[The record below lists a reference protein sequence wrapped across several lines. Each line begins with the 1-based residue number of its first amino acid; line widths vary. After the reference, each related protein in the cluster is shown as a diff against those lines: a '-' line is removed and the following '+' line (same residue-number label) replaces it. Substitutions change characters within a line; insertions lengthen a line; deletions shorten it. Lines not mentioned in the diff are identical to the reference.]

1 MIAQM
6 AVTAK
11 RIMEQVL
18 AVRPGERLVI
28 VTDFERPRSIT
39 ELLAT
44 TAVLYGLQP
53 VVVTMPAREMG
64 GEEPPGA
71 VAAAMRAADAIIVQ
85 TSHSLTHTN
94 AEREALR
101 AGARV
106 CNIREVDEEMMTR
119 GGMTADYAEV
129 DRITRR
135 GVELLAAAATAQV
148 TTPDGTDLTID
159 LRGRSAFGLSGFARE
174 PGQFS
179 GLPDGEAAIAPLEG
193 GTEGVLVSPYLIEKI
208 GPVTE
213 PFRMDVAA
221 GQIGRIE
228 GGAQAQALREIL
240 DRKDPGARNFA
251 AELALGTNPACRVIP
266 KSREVKK
273 RLGQAHVALGDNLSL
288 GGTVESAVHLDIIL
302 LRPTVLLDETVVV
315 QDGRAVFADGSDLG
329 QARDVGVHSRKGEGR

>member
-1 MIAQM
+1 M
-6 AVTAK
+6 APTAK

-39 ELLAT
+39 ELLTT
-44 TAVLYGLQP
+44 TAVLYGVQP
-53 VVVTMPAREMG
+53 VVVTMSAREMG
-64 GEEPPGA
+64 GEEPPAA
-71 VAAAMRAADAIIVQ
+71 VAAAMREADAIIVQ

-106 CNIREVDEEMMTR
+106 CNIREVDEEMMVR
-119 GGMTADYAEV
+119 GGMTADYEEV

-135 GVELLAAAATAQV
+135 GVALLAAASAARV
-148 TTPDGTDLTID
+148 TTPEGTDLRID
-159 LRGRSAFGLSGFARE
+159 LAGRPAFGLSGFARE

-179 GLPDGEAAIAPLEG
+179 GLPDGEAAIAPVEG
-193 GTEGVLVSPYLIEKI
+193 RTEGVLINPYLIEKI

-213 PFRMDVAA
+213 PFRLEVTA
-221 GQIGRIE
+221 GRITRIE
-228 GGAQAQALREIL
+228 GGAQAQALGEIL
-240 DRKDPGARNFA
+240 ERKDPGGRNFA
-251 AELALGTNPACRVIP
+251 AELALGTNPACRLIP

-288 GGTVESAVHLDIIL
+288 GGTVESAIHLDIIL
-302 LRPTVLLDETVVV
+302 LRPTIVLDGMVVLE
-315 QDGRAVFADGSDLG
+315 DGKPLFAE
-329 QARDVGVHSRKGEGR
+329 GE